1 MSLMIKNA
9 HAILSGLPGEAA
21 RLAGPDIRIRDG
33 KIAAIGSLTPLPE
46 ERQIDARD
54 CVIYP
59 AWVNTHHH
67 LFQSLLKG
75 EPQGLN
81 QSLTAWLSATP
92 YRFRAAF
99 DEHTFRLAV
108 RIGLVELLRSSCA
121 SVADHNYLYWPDMP
135 FDTSEI
141 VFSEGEAL
149 GMRIVLCRG
158 GATQGRAVEQ
168 DLPVAL
174 RPETFDGYMADIE
187 RLVSRYHDPRP
198 DSLRRVVMAPTT
210 VLHSAPG
217 AQLREMAKLARQLG
231 IRLHSHLS
239 ETVDYLDA
247 ARQKF
252 AMTPVQFC
260 AEHDWLG
267 NDVWF
272 AHLVKLLPEEIALLG
287 RTGTGIAHCPQSN
300 GRLGSG
306 IADLLALEQAGS
318 RSRWG
323 WTALPPMKRRI
334 CKAKPMPHGCYS
346 ARARGCWRSR
356 ATPGAPSRGGRCGHG
371 GGCGALGQRRRGADP
386 RLSAER
392 HPAGRD
398 AGGPCHLPAG
408 RSALLRPARYGH
420 WAGGLRWA
428 RRAEGATAQWPPHR
442 GRRRHSRSRP

>member
-108 RIGLVELLRSSCA
+108 RIGLVELLRSGCA

-158 GATQGRAVEQ
+158 GATRGAGGGKGS
-168 DLPVAL
+168 A
-174 RPETFDGYMADIE
+174 GGAA
-187 RLVSRYHDPRP
+187 SGN
-198 DSLRRVVMAPTT
+198 LRRLYGGCRTAGQPLSRPPARV
-210 VLHSAPG
+210 SAPG
-217 AQLREMAKLARQLG
+217 GDGAHYRPALRAGRPAAGDGEAGPPAGDPVAQPFIGNR
-231 IRLHSHLS
+231 RLS
-239 ETVDYLDA
+239 
-247 ARQKF
+247 
-252 AMTPVQFC
+252 
-260 AEHDWLG
+260 
-267 NDVWF
+267 
-272 AHLVKLLPEEIALLG
+272 
-287 RTGTGIAHCPQSN
+287 
-300 GRLGSG
+300 
-306 IADLLALEQAGS
+306 
-318 RSRWG
+318 
-323 WTALPPMKRRI
+323 
-334 CKAKPMPHGCYS
+334 
-346 ARARGCWRSR
+346 
-356 ATPGAPSRGGRCGHG
+356 
-371 GGCGALGQRRRGADP
+371 RRRA
-386 RLSAER
+386 AEIR
-392 HPAGRD
+392 HD
-398 AGGPCHLPAG
+398 AGAVLRGARLAG
-408 RSALLRPARYGH
+408 K
-420 WAGGLRWA
+420 
-428 RRAEGATAQWPPHR
+428 
-442 GRRRHSRSRP
+442 

>member
-108 RIGLVELLRSSCA
+108 RIGLVELLRSGCA

-158 GATQGRAVEQ
+158 GATQAGRWNRICRWRCVRKLSTAIWRISNGWS
-168 DLPVAL
+168 A
-174 RPETFDGYMADIE
+174 AI
-187 RLVSRYHDPRP
+187 
-198 DSLRRVVMAPTT
+198 TT
-210 VLHSAPG
+210 PARFSAPG
-217 AQLREMAKLARQLG
+217 GDGAHYRPALRAGRPAAGDGEAGPPAGDPAAQPF
-231 IRLHSHLS
+231 I
-239 ETVDYLDA
+239 
-247 ARQKF
+247 
-252 AMTPVQFC
+252 
-260 AEHDWLG
+260 G
-267 NDVWF
+267 N
-272 AHLVKLLPEEIALLG
+272 
-287 RTGTGIAHCPQSN
+287 R
-300 GRLGSG
+300 
-306 IADLLALEQAGS
+306 
-318 RSRWG
+318 
-323 WTALPPMKRRI
+323 
-334 CKAKPMPHGCYS
+334 
-346 ARARGCWRSR
+346 
-356 ATPGAPSRGGRCGHG
+356 
-371 GGCGALGQRRRGADP
+371 
-386 RLSAER
+386 RLS
-392 HPAGRD
+392 
-398 AGGPCHLPAG
+398 
-408 RSALLRPARYGH
+408 
-420 WAGGLRWA
+420 
-428 RRAEGATAQWPPHR
+428 
-442 GRRRHSRSRP
+442 

>member
-1 MSLMIKNA
+1 MGE
-9 HAILSGLPGEAA
+9 HAPPS
-21 RLAGPDIRIRDG
+21 
-33 KIAAIGSLTPLPE
+33 
-46 ERQIDARD
+46 
-54 CVIYP
+54 
-59 AWVNTHHH
+59 
-67 LFQSLLKG
+67 FQSLLKG

-108 RIGLVELLRSSCA
+108 RIGRWSFCAHCA

-174 RPETFDGYMADIE
+174 RPETFDGYMADVE

-198 DSLRRVVMAPTT
+198 ESLRRVVMAPTT

-267 NDVWF
+267 NDVG
-272 AHLVKLLPEEIALLG
+272 LPI
-287 RTGTGIAHCPQSN
+287 
-300 GRLGSG
+300 
-306 IADLLALEQAGS
+306 
-318 RSRWG
+318 W
-323 WTALPPMKRRI
+323 
-334 CKAKPMPHGCYS
+334 
-346 ARARGCWRSR
+346 
-356 ATPGAPSRGGRCGHG
+356 
-371 GGCGALGQRRRGADP
+371 
-386 RLSAER
+386 
-392 HPAGRD
+392 
-398 AGGPCHLPAG
+398 
-408 RSALLRPARYGH
+408 
-420 WAGGLRWA
+420 
-428 RRAEGATAQWPPHR
+428 
-442 GRRRHSRSRP
+442 

>member
-108 RIGLVELLRSSCA
+108 RIGLVELLRSGCA

-174 RPETFDGYMADIE
+174 RPETFDGYMADVE

-198 DSLRRVVMAPTT
+198 ESLRRVVMAPTT

-272 AHLVKLLPEEIALLG
+272 CPSGEAAAGGDCPAGPYRNRHRPL
-287 RTGTGIAHCPQSN
+287 PQSN

-306 IADLLALEQAGS
+306 IADLLAIRAGRG

-323 WTALPPMKRRI
+323 WTAPPRNEAAGAKR
-334 CKAKPMPHGCYS
+334 AH
-346 ARARGCWRSR
+346 AAWLLQRALGMLAQPR
-356 ATPGAPSRGGRCGHG
+356 ATPGAPLRWGRCGHG
-371 GGCGALGQRRRGADP
+371 GECSALGQRRR
-386 RLSAER
+386 
-392 HPAGRD
+392 
-398 AGGPCHLPAG
+398 
-408 RSALLRPARYGH
+408 
-420 WAGGLRWA
+420 
-428 RRAEGATAQWPPHR
+428 
-442 GRRRHSRSRP
+442 RRRSSA

>member
-108 RIGLVELLRSSCA
+108 RIGLVELLRLGCA

-187 RLVSRYHDPRP
+187 RLVSRYHDPGP
-198 DSLRRVVMAPTT
+198 IL
-210 VLHSAPG
+210 
-217 AQLREMAKLARQLG
+217 
-231 IRLHSHLS
+231 
-239 ETVDYLDA
+239 
-247 ARQKF
+247 
-252 AMTPVQFC
+252 C
-260 AEHDWLG
+260 A
-267 NDVWF
+267 
-272 AHLVKLLPEEIALLG
+272 
-287 RTGTGIAHCPQSN
+287 
-300 GRLGSG
+300 
-306 IADLLALEQAGS
+306 
-318 RSRWG
+318 G
-323 WTALPPMKRRI
+323 W
-334 CKAKPMPHGCYS
+334 
-346 ARARGCWRSR
+346 
-356 ATPGAPSRGGRCGHG
+356 
-371 GGCGALGQRRRGADP
+371 
-386 RLSAER
+386 
-392 HPAGRD
+392 
-398 AGGPCHLPAG
+398 
-408 RSALLRPARYGH
+408 
-420 WAGGLRWA
+420 
-428 RRAEGATAQWPPHR
+428 
-442 GRRRHSRSRP
+442 

>member
-108 RIGLVELLRSSCA
+108 RIGLVELLRSGCA

-174 RPETFDGYMADIE
+174 RPETFDSYMADVE

-198 DSLRRVVMAPTT
+198 ESLRRVVMAPTT

-217 AQLREMAKLARQLG
+217 AQLRRWRSWPA
-231 IRLHSHLS
+231 S
-239 ETVDYLDA
+239 
-247 ARQKF
+247 
-252 AMTPVQFC
+252 
-260 AEHDWLG
+260 W
-267 NDVWF
+267 
-272 AHLVKLLPEEIALLG
+272 
-287 RTGTGIAHCPQSN
+287 
-300 GRLGSG
+300 GSG
-306 IADLLALEQAGS
+306 C
-318 RSRWG
+318 
-323 WTALPPMKRRI
+323 TAIYR
-334 CKAKPMPHGCYS
+334 KPS
-346 ARARGCWRSR
+346 IIS
-356 ATPGAPSRGGRCGHG
+356 TP
-371 GGCGALGQRRRGADP
+371 
-386 RLSAER
+386 
-392 HPAGRD
+392 
-398 AGGPCHLPAG
+398 
-408 RSALLRPARYGH
+408 
-420 WAGGLRWA
+420 
-428 RRAEGATAQWPPHR
+428 R
-442 GRRRHSRSRP
+442 GRNSP

>member
-141 VFSEGEAL
+141 VFSEG
-149 GMRIVLCRG
+149 
-158 GATQGRAVEQ
+158 
-168 DLPVAL
+168 
-174 RPETFDGYMADIE
+174 
-187 RLVSRYHDPRP
+187 
-198 DSLRRVVMAPTT
+198 
-210 VLHSAPG
+210 
-217 AQLREMAKLARQLG
+217 
-231 IRLHSHLS
+231 
-239 ETVDYLDA
+239 
-247 ARQKF
+247 
-252 AMTPVQFC
+252 
-260 AEHDWLG
+260 
-267 NDVWF
+267 
-272 AHLVKLLPEEIALLG
+272 
-287 RTGTGIAHCPQSN
+287 
-300 GRLGSG
+300 
-306 IADLLALEQAGS
+306 
-318 RSRWG
+318 
-323 WTALPPMKRRI
+323 
-334 CKAKPMPHGCYS
+334 
-346 ARARGCWRSR
+346 
-356 ATPGAPSRGGRCGHG
+356 
-371 GGCGALGQRRRGADP
+371 
-386 RLSAER
+386 
-392 HPAGRD
+392 
-398 AGGPCHLPAG
+398 
-408 RSALLRPARYGH
+408 
-420 WAGGLRWA
+420 
-428 RRAEGATAQWPPHR
+428 
-442 GRRRHSRSRP
+442 

>member
-108 RIGLVELLRSSCA
+108 RIGLVELLRSGCA

-158 GATQGRAVEQ
+158 GA
-168 DLPVAL
+168 
-174 RPETFDGYMADIE
+174 
-187 RLVSRYHDPRP
+187 
-198 DSLRRVVMAPTT
+198 RV
-210 VLHSAPG
+210 SAPG
-217 AQLREMAKLARQLG
+217 GDGAHYRPALRAGRPAAGDGEAGPPAGDPVAQPFIGNR
-231 IRLHSHLS
+231 RLS
-239 ETVDYLDA
+239 
-247 ARQKF
+247 
-252 AMTPVQFC
+252 
-260 AEHDWLG
+260 
-267 NDVWF
+267 
-272 AHLVKLLPEEIALLG
+272 
-287 RTGTGIAHCPQSN
+287 
-300 GRLGSG
+300 
-306 IADLLALEQAGS
+306 
-318 RSRWG
+318 
-323 WTALPPMKRRI
+323 
-334 CKAKPMPHGCYS
+334 
-346 ARARGCWRSR
+346 
-356 ATPGAPSRGGRCGHG
+356 
-371 GGCGALGQRRRGADP
+371 RRRA
-386 RLSAER
+386 AEIR
-392 HPAGRD
+392 HD
-398 AGGPCHLPAG
+398 AGAVLRGTRLAG
-408 RSALLRPARYGH
+408 K
-420 WAGGLRWA
+420 
-428 RRAEGATAQWPPHR
+428 
-442 GRRRHSRSRP
+442 

>member
-108 RIGLVELLRSSCA
+108 RIGLVELLRSGCA

-141 VFSEGEAL
+141 VFSEGKRWGCASS
-149 GMRIVLCRG
+149 VPG
-158 GATQGRAVEQ
+158 GRPGPAVEQ

-174 RPETFDGYMADIE
+174 RPETFDGYMADVE
-187 RLVSRYHDPRP
+187 RLVSRYHDPGP
-198 DSLRRVVMAPTT
+198 SL
-210 VLHSAPG
+210 
-217 AQLREMAKLARQLG
+217 
-231 IRLHSHLS
+231 
-239 ETVDYLDA
+239 
-247 ARQKF
+247 
-252 AMTPVQFC
+252 C
-260 AEHDWLG
+260 A
-267 NDVWF
+267 
-272 AHLVKLLPEEIALLG
+272 
-287 RTGTGIAHCPQSN
+287 
-300 GRLGSG
+300 
-306 IADLLALEQAGS
+306 
-318 RSRWG
+318 G
-323 WTALPPMKRRI
+323 W
-334 CKAKPMPHGCYS
+334 
-346 ARARGCWRSR
+346 
-356 ATPGAPSRGGRCGHG
+356 
-371 GGCGALGQRRRGADP
+371 
-386 RLSAER
+386 
-392 HPAGRD
+392 
-398 AGGPCHLPAG
+398 
-408 RSALLRPARYGH
+408 
-420 WAGGLRWA
+420 
-428 RRAEGATAQWPPHR
+428 
-442 GRRRHSRSRP
+442 

>member
-1 MSLMIKNA
+1 
-9 HAILSGLPGEAA
+9 
-21 RLAGPDIRIRDG
+21 
-33 KIAAIGSLTPLPE
+33 
-46 ERQIDARD
+46 
-54 CVIYP
+54 VIYP

-108 RIGLVELLRSSCA
+108 RIGLVELLRSGCA

-158 GATQGRAVEQ
+158 GATQGGRWNRICRWRCVRKPSTAIWRISNGWS
-168 DLPVAL
+168 AAI
-174 RPETFDGYMADIE
+174 T
-187 RLVSRYHDPRP
+187 PRP

-260 AEHDWLG
+260 ANTTGWEMTCG
-267 NDVWF
+267 
-272 AHLVKLLPEEIALLG
+272 LPI
-287 RTGTGIAHCPQSN
+287 
-300 GRLGSG
+300 
-306 IADLLALEQAGS
+306 
-318 RSRWG
+318 W
-323 WTALPPMKRRI
+323 
-334 CKAKPMPHGCYS
+334 
-346 ARARGCWRSR
+346 
-356 ATPGAPSRGGRCGHG
+356 
-371 GGCGALGQRRRGADP
+371 
-386 RLSAER
+386 
-392 HPAGRD
+392 
-398 AGGPCHLPAG
+398 
-408 RSALLRPARYGH
+408 
-420 WAGGLRWA
+420 
-428 RRAEGATAQWPPHR
+428 
-442 GRRRHSRSRP
+442 

>member
-108 RIGLVELLRSSCA
+108 RIGLVELLRSGCA

-187 RLVSRYHDPRP
+187 RLVSRYPPAPPERT
-198 DSLRRVVMAPTT
+198 RR
-210 VLHSAPG
+210 
-217 AQLREMAKLARQLG
+217 
-231 IRLHSHLS
+231 
-239 ETVDYLDA
+239 
-247 ARQKF
+247 
-252 AMTPVQFC
+252 
-260 AEHDWLG
+260 
-267 NDVWF
+267 
-272 AHLVKLLPEEIALLG
+272 
-287 RTGTGIAHCPQSN
+287 
-300 GRLGSG
+300 
-306 IADLLALEQAGS
+306 
-318 RSRWG
+318 
-323 WTALPPMKRRI
+323 
-334 CKAKPMPHGCYS
+334 
-346 ARARGCWRSR
+346 
-356 ATPGAPSRGGRCGHG
+356 
-371 GGCGALGQRRRGADP
+371 
-386 RLSAER
+386 SAER
-392 HPAGRD
+392 FSPR
-398 AGGPCHLPAG
+398 PE
-408 RSALLRPARYGH
+408 RPARH
-420 WAGGLRWA
+420 
-428 RRAEGATAQWPPHR
+428 RREPSGPASESPGEGVHDFSLSLSSSCRERGEQTTAQPPIPVNIEP
-442 GRRRHSRSRP
+442 RHGD

>member
-198 DSLRRVVMAPTT
+198 DSLRRVVMAAHYRPALRAGRPAAGDGEAGPPAGDP
-210 VLHSAPG
+210 V
-217 AQLREMAKLARQLG
+217 AQPFIGNRRLSRRRAAE
-231 IRLHSHLS
+231 IR
-239 ETVDYLDA
+239 
-247 ARQKF
+247 
-252 AMTPVQFC
+252 
-260 AEHDWLG
+260 HD
-267 NDVWF
+267 
-272 AHLVKLLPEEIALLG
+272 
-287 RTGTGIAHCPQSN
+287 
-300 GRLGSG
+300 
-306 IADLLALEQAGS
+306 AGS
-318 RSRWG
+318 I
-323 WTALPPMKRRI
+323 L
-334 CKAKPMPHGCYS
+334 
-346 ARARGCWRSR
+346 RG
-356 ATPGAPSRGGRCGHG
+356 T
-371 GGCGALGQRRRGADP
+371 
-386 RLSAER
+386 RL
-392 HPAGRD
+392 AGK
-398 AGGPCHLPAG
+398 
-408 RSALLRPARYGH
+408 
-420 WAGGLRWA
+420 
-428 RRAEGATAQWPPHR
+428 
-442 GRRRHSRSRP
+442 

>member
-108 RIGLVELLRSSCA
+108 RIGLVELLRSGCA

-135 FDTSEI
+135 FDTLEI

-158 GATQGRAVEQ
+158 
-168 DLPVAL
+168 
-174 RPETFDGYMADIE
+174 
-187 RLVSRYHDPRP
+187 
-198 DSLRRVVMAPTT
+198 
-210 VLHSAPG
+210 
-217 AQLREMAKLARQLG
+217 
-231 IRLHSHLS
+231 
-239 ETVDYLDA
+239 
-247 ARQKF
+247 
-252 AMTPVQFC
+252 
-260 AEHDWLG
+260 
-267 NDVWF
+267 
-272 AHLVKLLPEEIALLG
+272 
-287 RTGTGIAHCPQSN
+287 
-300 GRLGSG
+300 
-306 IADLLALEQAGS
+306 
-318 RSRWG
+318 
-323 WTALPPMKRRI
+323 
-334 CKAKPMPHGCYS
+334 
-346 ARARGCWRSR
+346 
-356 ATPGAPSRGGRCGHG
+356 
-371 GGCGALGQRRRGADP
+371 
-386 RLSAER
+386 
-392 HPAGRD
+392 
-398 AGGPCHLPAG
+398 
-408 RSALLRPARYGH
+408 
-420 WAGGLRWA
+420 
-428 RRAEGATAQWPPHR
+428 
-442 GRRRHSRSRP
+442 